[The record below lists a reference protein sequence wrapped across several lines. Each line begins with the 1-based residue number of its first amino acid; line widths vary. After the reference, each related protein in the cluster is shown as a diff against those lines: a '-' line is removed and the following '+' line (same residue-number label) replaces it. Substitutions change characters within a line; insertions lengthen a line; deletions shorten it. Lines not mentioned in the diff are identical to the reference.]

1 MLIVAFTALA
11 LDKQGVMQQID
22 IAATQ
27 MQKLVQ
33 PDGGV
38 VERLYRRQPEPGGI
52 KRRTVAVL
60 RFLLFDVV
68 MQYFA

>member
-27 MQKLVQ
+27 LEKLTQ
-33 PDGGV
+33 PDGGA
-38 VERLYRRQPEPGGI
+38 VERLYCCQPEPCGV

-60 RFLLFDVV
+60 HFFLFDVV